1 MADKLV
7 ESKIRCDKVTL
18 FTERG
23 CRYCR
28 NAEEMLKQYNFVPG
42 ALEVVDITQRKDVQ
56 DYLQQRT
63 GHRTVSSRSCS
74 TALADPLSQ
83 GGHTLASCCRGG
95 GEGSFPTAFPAGSR
109 GETAA
114 RCTGKEVPCFARPVR
129 PVAVATAGRVLG
141 AEVSARS
148 SPQQPE
154 VRSFACPSSHMQGRS
169 HPSVVP
175 APLRNEHNFAL
186 TPQSTPVRATSSD
199 AQG

>member
-63 GHRTVSSRSCS
+63 GHRTLPVVFIGRCCIGGLSDLQNMDCKLPRILQQIG
-74 TALADPLSQ
+74 ALQ
-83 GGHTLASCCRGG
+83 
-95 GEGSFPTAFPAGSR
+95 
-109 GETAA
+109 
-114 RCTGKEVPCFARPVR
+114 
-129 PVAVATAGRVLG
+129 
-141 AEVSARS
+141 
-148 SPQQPE
+148 
-154 VRSFACPSSHMQGRS
+154 
-169 HPSVVP
+169 
-175 APLRNEHNFAL
+175 
-186 TPQSTPVRATSSD
+186 
-199 AQG
+199 